1 MGETPREIELE
12 IEQARSRLGQNLNE
26 LEYRVK
32 REFDW
37 RVQFDRNPWKFLGI
51 AFGAAFLLGFIVVP
65 GRKQANNLK

>member
-12 IEQARSRLGQNLNE
+12 IEQARSRLGRNLNE

-37 RVQFDRNPWKFLGI
+37 RVQFDRNPWKFLGT
-51 AFGAAFLLGFIVVP
+51 AFGVAFLLGILVVP
-65 GRKQANNLK
+65 GRK